1 MDKIEFRIEP
11 SPDSN
16 DHQVRILINGQDV
29 IPDRMIGLDPWDD
42 GDISCSLLDQEALS
56 TSGELTYARCSCGV
70 VGCGS
75 DSVEVTRSDET
86 VSWRFPSLD
95 RKSTVF
101 GGSHKAAPFVF
112 DRQQY
117 DQAVADLRND
127 FKWEPME
134 RTAERLV
141 GQLDFSK
148 AAGCGLLFHWAS
160 GRMNQDKFGLCF
172 RLGEPQKYQVIAYMP
187 WNPRTPEGAVE
198 VTKHL
203 LQQPPTQWPDV
214 VYYNQTPHSTQPPEL
229 CGPGWRA
236 HI

>member
-1 MDKIEFRIEP
+1 MDEIEFRIEP

-16 DHQVRILINGQDV
+16 DHQVRILINGHDI
-29 IPDRMIGLDPWDD
+29 IPERMIGLDPWDD

-75 DSVEVTRSDET
+75 DSVEVLRDGET
-86 VSWRFPSLD
+86 VKWNSKGTS
-95 RKSTVF
+95 KKT
-101 GGSHKAAPFVF
+101 FVF
-112 DRQQY
+112 EARQY
-117 DQAVADLRND
+117 DQAVADLRNN

-141 GQLDFSK
+141 GELDFSNLTNF
-148 AAGCGLLFHWAS
+148 GLFFEWAS
-160 GRMNQDKFGLCF
+160 GRMNQDKFGICF
-172 RLGEPQKYQVIAYMP
+172 RLGEPQKYQIVAYVP
-187 WNPRTPEGAVE
+187 WNQRTPEGAVGAA
-198 VTKHL
+198 KLL

-214 VYYNQTPHSTQPPEL
+214 VYYNQTPHNTQAPEL

-236 HI
+236 H